1 MDQKGIQILSSTLNL
16 QIKTLDEMYSDHFV
30 HWIKN

>member
-16 QIKTLDEMYSDHFV
+16 QIKMLDEMYSDHFV
-30 HWIKN
+30 H